1 MTSKNPHVE
10 TIVSLAA
17 SLMDGELP
25 PPAGP
30 KMAPFVAAM
39 EALLQKSESSTAY
52 ELLGLRMLGLVLERV
67 GADLGAQEVMQ
78 KFVRGK

>member
-10 TIVSLAA
+10 TLVSLAA
-17 SLMDGELP
+17 LLMDGELP

-30 KMAPFVAAM
+30 KMAPFMAAM
-39 EALLQKSESSTAY
+39 EALQKSESSTAY

>member
-10 TIVSLAA
+10 TLVSLAA
-17 SLMDGELP
+17 LLMDGELP

-67 GADLGAQEVMQ
+67 GADLGAQEVM
-78 KFVRGK
+78 